1 MVGKTK
7 TKYLECGT
15 AAFMAPEIMIE
26 GCMLQ
31 TAEIEDLTRIDIWA
45 AVMTLF
51 VLLNPDQKYPF
62 EKDIKLLKANT
73 ENVLVPSAEH
83 LLK

>member
-7 TKYLECGT
+7 AKYLECGT
-15 AAFMAPEIMIE
+15 AASMAPEIMIE
-26 GCMLQ
+26 GCMLE

-51 VLLNPDQKYPF
+51 VLLNPYQKYPF